1 LRWLVPPVLAC
12 AFGVIAASVLA
23 GRSGLLISLSM
34 VAAVP
39 LLVVFAEL
47 FRAPQLPTPAR
58 RRPTDDGWQTFHD
71 IAAELGWA
79 KVSRRHFDRTPRRM
93 LQRIAAAALDDRAGL
108 DFYSARDRQQAIAL
122 IGPQLW
128 PLLDPQRPPSTDS
141 NAPGVDPRTIDRLL
155 TRLETL

>member
-1 LRWLVPPVLAC
+1 MRWLVLPVLAS

-23 GRSGLLISLSM
+23 GRSGLLISLSL

-47 FRAPQLPTPAR
+47 FRAPPAATPAKR
-58 RRPTDDGWQTFHD
+58 QPSDDGWQTFHD

-93 LQRIAAAALDDRAGL
+93 LQRVAAAALDDRAGL
-108 DFYSARDRQQAIAL
+108 DFYSARDREQAIAL
-122 IGPQLW
+122 IGPEHW
-128 PLLDPQRPPSTDS
+128 PLLDPERAPSADS
-141 NAPGVDPRTIDRLL
+141 DAPGVDPRTIDRLL
-155 TRLETL
+155 TRLESL

>member
-1 LRWLVPPVLAC
+1 LRWLVLPVLAC
-12 AFGVIAASVLA
+12 AFGIIAASVLA
-23 GRSGLLISLSM
+23 GRPGLLISLSM

-47 FRAPQLPTPAR
+47 FRAPQVGTSAN

-141 NAPGVDPRTIDRLL
+141 DAPGVDPRTIDRLL